1 MSAFTRIYRAATASE
16 RFFGCVTLAA
26 AALLLAGCAHLPR
39 ELRAR
44 IDNANENLAQT
55 EKDFARINSEVLDD
69 LKGVPALFRGTRVA
83 DEWPASLR
91 AAKSKLDAAGR
102 DREQLKELEHSSSRE
117 AIERAQ
123 RLVADQDRLRREA
136 IDTANSVRA
145 QANRWLDFQRNLP
158 HYLARMREE
167 HDAPHN
173 ADLTAVTAAVEKA
186 ETDWPRKKDDLD
198 RRLSDLK
205 SAPSRAE
212 AQWQATADARAA
224 AANGSASGPQ
234 IASLIETSD
243 SLDTAARLDSDA
255 VALTN
260 LSGQLYNAWDK
271 ILEDLDVSHG
281 DYREKVKVVKTHFVD
296 VPAKKTEVSTDTRW
310 DDISP
315 SDYRSLENDLGM
327 AIAHKDAGLYDS
339 EAENVAQPAGFAYI
353 APPSVG
359 SNQYGYWSHT
369 SQGSF
374 WTFLPQY
381 LIMRELFWGNSYRP
395 IVINE
400 YNGYYAARS
409 LGRTYYGQT
418 TPAAPPRYGTHGTF
432 TQQRY
437 ASSRYVQSGGF
448 GSSAYASR
456 PSQAAPSSSPH
467 FGDSPS
473 DNRQGKRFGSAP
485 GSRPAGKGFG
495 SPRPSGKSF
504 GRRR

>member
-1 MSAFTRIYRAATASE
+1 MKLRI
-16 RFFGCVTLAA
+16 TLAGA
-26 AALLLAGCAHLPR
+26 VLLLAGCAQLPR

-44 IDNANENLAQT
+44 IDNANENLAQA
-55 EKDFARINSEVLDD
+55 EKDFARINTEVLDD

-102 DREQLKELEHSSSRE
+102 DREELKGLEHSSDRE
-117 AIERAQ
+117 AVERAQ
-123 RLVADQDRLRREA
+123 RILAHQDHLRREA

-145 QANRWLDFQRNLP
+145 QATRWLDFQRNLP

-167 HDAPHN
+167 HDAPHT
-173 ADLTAVTAAVEKA
+173 ADFAAVTTAVERA
-186 ETDWPRKKDDLD
+186 ETDWPNKKADLD

-205 SAPSRAE
+205 STPARAD
-212 AQWQATADARAA
+212 AQWQATTDARAA

-234 IASLIETSD
+234 VAALMEASD
-243 SLDTAARLDSDA
+243 SLDAAARVQSDA
-255 VALTN
+255 AALTG
-260 LSGQLYNAWDK
+260 LSGQLYNSWDK
-271 ILEDLDVSHG
+271 VLEDLDVAHG
-281 DYREKVKVVKTHFVD
+281 EYREKVKIVKTHFID
-296 VPAKKTEVSTDTRW
+296 VPAKKTEVSTDVRW

-315 SDYRSLENDLGM
+315 STYRTLENDLGM
-327 AIAHKDAGLYDS
+327 AIAHKDAGQYDS
-339 EAENVAQPAGFAYI
+339 EAETTAQPAGFAYI

-359 SNQYGYWSHT
+359 SNQYGYWTHT

-409 LGRTYYGQT
+409 LGRTYYGQS

-448 GSSAYASR
+448 GSSAYASHR
-456 PSQAAPSSSPH
+456 SAPTAAPPSNSPR
-467 FGDSPS
+467 FGNAPS
-473 DNRQGKRFGSAP
+473 DSSQGKRFGSP
-485 GSRPAGKGFG
+485 SGSRPAGKGFG
-495 SPRPSGKSF
+495 SSHSSGKSF